1 VDSFDVIVIGG
12 GHAGVEAAEVSSRMG
27 LSVAL
32 ITHDVAKIGEMS
44 CNPAIGGIGKSHL
57 AKEVDALGGLM
68 AKSADKA
75 GIHYRVLNSTKGQA
89 VRATRVQT
97 DRDLYKKAV
106 QNYLNQSE
114 NLSIIEGS
122 VVDINIESSVA
133 KSVVTEDGS
142 VYFASAIILT
152 TGTFLG
158 GIMHTGLSQSQGGRV
173 GDPSSVELAQ
183 KLRGLG
189 LPVGRLKTG
198 TPPRLNK
205 NTIDWSL
212 LTPQPGDSP
221 TPLLSY
227 TSDEES
233 RPLQMNCFMTRTN
246 SKTHRI
252 ILDYL
257 HESPMY
263 SGIIEGVG
271 PRYCPS
277 IEDKVMRFSDRDS
290 HQIFAEPEGLH
301 SDLIYPNGIST
312 SLPLEAQEKMIKS
325 IQGFEE
331 AEIVRPGYAIEYD
344 YFNPTCLKHTLEVKD
359 VEGLYFA
366 GQINGTTGYE
376 EAAAQGI
383 VAGINASL
391 SVKKHGTFELGRDEA
406 YIGVL
411 IDDLVSLGTKEPYR
425 MFTSR
430 AEYRLILRE
439 DNADMRLTEK
449 GRFLGTV
456 QDDLWE
462 KYIFKKEL
470 SLKELERLK
479 ARKLQPESDEASY
492 VETKTGERLTNNSSL
507 YDILKRPGVLY
518 KHLPEANEAAPS
530 NVIDEI
536 EASVKYEGY
545 IKRQKADIERL
556 QRNEN
561 TLIPSNID
569 YKNVVGLSNEV
580 KQKLNEARPE
590 SIARASR
597 LPGITPA
604 AISLLM
610 VHIKKHRKAVGE

>member
-1 VDSFDVIVIGG
+1 MDSFDVIVIGG

-97 DRDLYKKAV
+97 DRDLYKGAI

-133 KSVVTEDGS
+133 KSVVAEDGS

-252 ILDYL
+252 ILDHL

-479 ARKLQPESDEASY
+479 TRKLQPESDEASY

-561 TLIPSNID
+561 TLIPNNID

>member
-1 VDSFDVIVIGG
+1 MNKFDVIVIGG

-27 LSVAL
+27 LNVAL
-32 ITHDVAKIGEMS
+32 ITHDIAKIGEMS

-97 DRDLYKKAV
+97 DRDLYKEAI
-106 QNYLNQSE
+106 QNYLSRSE
-114 NLSIIEGS
+114 SLSIIQGS
-122 VVDINIESSVA
+122 VIDINIESSVV
-133 KSVVTEDGS
+133 KSIVTEDGT
-142 VYFASAIILT
+142 VYSAPAIILT

-158 GIMHTGLSQSQGGRV
+158 GIMHTGLTQSPGGRV
-173 GDPSSVELAQ
+173 GDPSSTELAQ

-212 LTPQPGDSP
+212 LTPQPGDTP

-227 TSDEES
+227 TSNEET
-233 RPLQMNCFMTRTN
+233 RPQQMNCFMTRTN
-246 SKTHRI
+246 SKTHQV

-263 SGIIEGVG
+263 SGVIEGAG

-277 IEDKVMRFSDRDS
+277 IEDKVMRFSERDS
-290 HQIFAEPEGLH
+290 HQIFAEPEGLN

-312 SLPLEAQEKMIKS
+312 SLPQEAQEKMIKS
-325 IQGFEE
+325 IKGFEE

-344 YFNPTCLKHTLEVKD
+344 YFNPTCLKHTLEVRGIK
-359 VEGLYFA
+359 GLYFA

-383 VAGINASL
+383 IAGINASQ
-391 SVKKHGTFELGRDEA
+391 SVKKQDTFELKRDEA

-439 DNADMRLTEK
+439 DNADMRLTERGK
-449 GRFLGTV
+449 VLGIV

-470 SLKELERLK
+470 ALKELERLK
-479 ARKLQPESDEASY
+479 TRKLQPGSDEALY
-492 VETKTGERLTNNSSL
+492 LETKTGEKLNNNSSL

-518 KHLPEANEAAPS
+518 KNLPAAEGSVPP

-545 IKRQKADIERL
+545 IKRQKTDIERL

-561 TLIPSNID
+561 TPIPKNID

-580 KQKLNEARPE
+580 KQKLSEAQPE

-610 VHIKKHRKAVGE
+610 VHIKKHRRAVGE

>member
-1 VDSFDVIVIGG
+1 MNKFDVIVIGG
-12 GHAGVEAAEVSSRMG
+12 GHAGVEAADVSSRMG
-27 LSVAL
+27 LNVAL
-32 ITHDVAKIGEMS
+32 ITHDIAKIGEMS

-97 DRDLYKKAV
+97 DRDLYKEAI
-106 QNYLNQSE
+106 QNYLSRSE
-114 NLSIIEGS
+114 SLSIIQGS
-122 VVDINIESSVA
+122 VIDINIESSVVRSIVA
-133 KSVVTEDGS
+133 EDGT
-142 VYFASAIILT
+142 VYSAPAIILT

-158 GIMHTGLSQSQGGRV
+158 GIMHTGLTQSPGGRV
-173 GDPSSVELAQ
+173 GDPSSTELAQ

-212 LTPQPGDSP
+212 LTPQPGDTP

-227 TSDEES
+227 ISNEET
-233 RPLQMNCFMTRTN
+233 RPQQMNCFMTRTN
-246 SKTHRI
+246 SKTHQV

-263 SGIIEGVG
+263 SGVIEGAG

-277 IEDKVMRFSDRDS
+277 IEDKVMRFSERDS
-290 HQIFAEPEGLH
+290 HQIFAEPEGLN

-312 SLPLEAQEKMIKS
+312 SLPHEAQEKMIKS
-325 IQGFEE
+325 IKGFEE

-344 YFNPTCLKHTLEVKD
+344 YFNPTCLKHTLEVRGIK
-359 VEGLYFA
+359 GLYFA

-383 VAGINASL
+383 IAGINASQ
-391 SVKKHGTFELGRDEA
+391 SVKKQDTFELKRDEA

-439 DNADMRLTEK
+439 DNADMRLTERGK
-449 GRFLGTV
+449 VLGIV

-470 SLKELERLK
+470 AQKEFERLK
-479 ARKLQPESDEASY
+479 TRKLQPGSDEALY
-492 VETKTGERLTNNSSL
+492 LETKTGEKLNNNSSL

-518 KHLPEANEAAPS
+518 KNLPAAEEAVPP

-545 IKRQKADIERL
+545 IKRQKTDIERL

-561 TLIPSNID
+561 TPIPKNID

-580 KQKLNEARPE
+580 KQKLSEAQPE

>member
-1 VDSFDVIVIGG
+1 
-12 GHAGVEAAEVSSRMG
+12 
-27 LSVAL
+27 
-32 ITHDVAKIGEMS
+32 MS

-97 DRDLYKKAV
+97 DRDLYKEAI
-106 QNYLNQSE
+106 QNYLSRSE
-114 NLSIIEGS
+114 SLSIIQGS
-122 VVDINIESSVA
+122 VIDINIESSVV
-133 KSVVTEDGS
+133 KSIVTEDGT
-142 VYFASAIILT
+142 VYSASAIILT

-158 GIMHTGLSQSQGGRV
+158 GIMHTGLTQSQGGRV
-173 GDPSSVELAQ
+173 GDPSSTELAQ

-212 LTPQPGDSP
+212 LTPQPGDTP

-227 TSDEES
+227 TSDEET
-233 RPLQMNCFMTRTN
+233 RPQQMNCFMTRTN
-246 SKTHRI
+246 SKTHQV

-263 SGIIEGVG
+263 SGVIEGAG

-277 IEDKVMRFSDRDS
+277 IEDKVMRFSERDS

-312 SLPLEAQEKMIKS
+312 SLPHEAQEKMIKS
-325 IQGFEE
+325 IKGFEE

-344 YFNPTCLKHTLEVKD
+344 YFNPTCLKHTLEVRD

-383 VAGINASL
+383 IAGINASQ
-391 SVKKHGTFELGRDEA
+391 SVKKQGTFELKRDEA

-449 GRFLGTV
+449 GR
-456 QDDLWE
+456 
-462 KYIFKKEL
+462 
-470 SLKELERLK
+470 
-479 ARKLQPESDEASY
+479 
-492 VETKTGERLTNNSSL
+492 
-507 YDILKRPGVLY
+507 
-518 KHLPEANEAAPS
+518 H
-530 NVIDEI
+530 
-536 EASVKYEGY
+536 
-545 IKRQKADIERL
+545 
-556 QRNEN
+556 
-561 TLIPSNID
+561 
-569 YKNVVGLSNEV
+569 
-580 KQKLNEARPE
+580 
-590 SIARASR
+590 
-597 LPGITPA
+597 
-604 AISLLM
+604 
-610 VHIKKHRKAVGE
+610 

>member
-1 VDSFDVIVIGG
+1 MDSFDVIVIGG

-97 DRDLYKKAV
+97 DRDLYKGAI

-133 KSVVTEDGS
+133 KSVVVEDGS

-561 TLIPSNID
+561 TLIPNNID

>member
-1 VDSFDVIVIGG
+1 MDSFDVIVIGG

-97 DRDLYKKAV
+97 DRDLYKRAI

-133 KSVVTEDGS
+133 KSVVAEDGS

-158 GIMHTGLSQSQGGRV
+158 GIMHTGLTQSPGGRV
-173 GDPSSVELAQ
+173 GDPSSTELAQ

-212 LTPQPGDSP
+212 LTPQPGDTP

-227 TSDEES
+227 TANEET
-233 RPLQMNCFMTRTN
+233 RPQQMNCFMTRTN
-246 SKTHRI
+246 SKTHQV
-252 ILDYL
+252 ILEYL

-263 SGIIEGVG
+263 SGVIEGEG

-277 IEDKVMRFSDRDS
+277 IEDKVIRFSERDS
-290 HQIFAEPEGLH
+290 HQIFAEPEGLN

-312 SLPLEAQEKMIKS
+312 SLPHEAQEKMIKS
-325 IQGFEE
+325 IKGFEE

-344 YFNPTCLKHTLEVKD
+344 YFNPTCLKHTLEVRGIK
-359 VEGLYFA
+359 GLYFA

-383 VAGINASL
+383 IAGINASQ
-391 SVKKHGTFELGRDEA
+391 SVKKQDTFELKRDEA

-439 DNADMRLTEK
+439 DNADMRLTERGK
-449 GRFLGTV
+449 VLGIV

-470 SLKELERLK
+470 AQKELERLK
-479 ARKLQPESDEASY
+479 IRKLQPGSDEALY
-492 VETKTGERLTNNSSL
+492 LETKTGEKLNNNSSL
-507 YDILKRPGVLY
+507 YDILKRPSVLY
-518 KHLPEANEAAPS
+518 KNLPAAEESFPS

-545 IKRQKADIERL
+545 IKRQKTDIERL

-561 TLIPSNID
+561 TPIPKNID

-580 KQKLNEARPE
+580 KQKLSEAQPE

>member
-1 VDSFDVIVIGG
+1 MNKFDVIVIGG

-27 LSVAL
+27 LNVAL
-32 ITHDVAKIGEMS
+32 ITHDIAKIGEMS

-97 DRDLYKKAV
+97 DRDLYKEAI
-106 QNYLNQSE
+106 QNYLSRSE
-114 NLSIIEGS
+114 SLSIIQGS
-122 VVDINIESSVA
+122 VIDINIESSVV
-133 KSVVTEDGS
+133 KSIVTEDGT
-142 VYFASAIILT
+142 VYSAPAIILT

-158 GIMHTGLSQSQGGRV
+158 GIMHTGLTQSPGGRV
-173 GDPSSVELAQ
+173 GDPSSTELAQ

-212 LTPQPGDSP
+212 LTPQPGDIP

-227 TSDEES
+227 TSNEET
-233 RPLQMNCFMTRTN
+233 RPQQMNCFMTRTN
-246 SKTHRI
+246 SKTHQV

-263 SGIIEGVG
+263 SGVIEGAG

-277 IEDKVMRFSDRDS
+277 IEDKVMRFSERDS
-290 HQIFAEPEGLH
+290 HQIFAEPEGLN

-312 SLPLEAQEKMIKS
+312 SLPHEAQEKMIKS
-325 IQGFEE
+325 IKGFEE

-344 YFNPTCLKHTLEVKD
+344 YFNPTCLKHTLEVRGIK
-359 VEGLYFA
+359 GLYFA

-383 VAGINASL
+383 IAGINASQ
-391 SVKKHGTFELGRDEA
+391 SVKKQDTFELKRDEA

-439 DNADMRLTEK
+439 DNADMRLTERGK
-449 GRFLGTV
+449 VLGIV

-470 SLKELERLK
+470 AQKELERLK
-479 ARKLQPESDEASY
+479 IRKLQPGSDEALY
-492 VETKTGERLTNNSSL
+492 LETKTGEKLNNNSSL

-518 KHLPEANEAAPS
+518 KNLPAAEEAVPP

-545 IKRQKADIERL
+545 IKRQKTDIERL

-561 TLIPSNID
+561 TPIPKNID

-580 KQKLNEARPE
+580 KQKLSEAQPE

>member
-1 VDSFDVIVIGG
+1 MDSFDVIVIGG

-97 DRDLYKKAV
+97 DRDLYKRAI

-133 KSVVTEDGS
+133 KSVVAEDGS
-142 VYFASAIILT
+142 VYSASAIILT

-246 SKTHRI
+246 NKTHRI

-263 SGIIEGVG
+263 SGVIEGVG

-312 SLPLEAQEKMIKS
+312 SLPLEAQVKMIKS

-391 SVKKHGTFELGRDEA
+391 SVKKHGTFELRRDEA

-479 ARKLQPESDEASY
+479 ARKLQPESEEATY

-561 TLIPSNID
+561 TPIPNNID

>member
-1 VDSFDVIVIGG
+1 MNKFDVIVIGG

-27 LSVAL
+27 LNVAL
-32 ITHDVAKIGEMS
+32 ITHDIAKIGEMS

-97 DRDLYKKAV
+97 DRDLYKEAI
-106 QNYLNQSE
+106 QNYLSRSE
-114 NLSIIEGS
+114 SLSIIQGS
-122 VVDINIESSVA
+122 VIDINIESSVV
-133 KSVVTEDGS
+133 KSIVTEDGT
-142 VYFASAIILT
+142 VYSAPAIILT

-158 GIMHTGLSQSQGGRV
+158 GIMHTGLTQSPGGRV
-173 GDPSSVELAQ
+173 GDPSSTELAQ

-212 LTPQPGDSP
+212 LTPQPGDTP

-227 TSDEES
+227 TSNEET
-233 RPLQMNCFMTRTN
+233 RPQQMNCFITRTN
-246 SKTHRI
+246 SKTHQV
-252 ILDYL
+252 ILEYL

-263 SGIIEGVG
+263 SGVIEGAG

-277 IEDKVMRFSDRDS
+277 IEDKVMRFSERDS
-290 HQIFAEPEGLH
+290 HQIFAEPEGLN

-312 SLPLEAQEKMIKS
+312 SLPHEAQEKMIKS
-325 IQGFEE
+325 IKGFEE

-344 YFNPTCLKHTLEVKD
+344 YFNPTCLKHTLEVRGIK
-359 VEGLYFA
+359 GLYFA

-383 VAGINASL
+383 IAGINASQ
-391 SVKKHGTFELGRDEA
+391 SVKKQDTFELKRDEA

-439 DNADMRLTEK
+439 DNADMRLTERGK
-449 GRFLGTV
+449 VLGIV

-470 SLKELERLK
+470 AQKEFERLK
-479 ARKLQPESDEASY
+479 TRKLQPGSDEALY
-492 VETKTGERLTNNSSL
+492 LETKTGEKLNNNSSL

-518 KHLPEANEAAPS
+518 KNLPAAEEAVPP

-545 IKRQKADIERL
+545 IKRQKTDIERL

-561 TLIPSNID
+561 TPIPKNID

-580 KQKLNEARPE
+580 KQKLSEAQPE